1 MIVLVDEFYGI
12 SYFQGGVYI
21 QRSLFT
27 IKINANGVVA
37 MDAISSKTFFYHV
50 NGVPFNTCNGYL
62 LIVKKMGVVYER
74 KDVVC

>member
-1 MIVLVDEFYGI
+1 MIVHVDEFYGI
-12 SYFQGGVYI
+12 SYFQGGVNI
-21 QRSLFT
+21 QGCLFT
-27 IKINANGVVA
+27 IKINANGVVV

-50 NGVPFNTCNGYL
+50 NGVTFDTCNGYL